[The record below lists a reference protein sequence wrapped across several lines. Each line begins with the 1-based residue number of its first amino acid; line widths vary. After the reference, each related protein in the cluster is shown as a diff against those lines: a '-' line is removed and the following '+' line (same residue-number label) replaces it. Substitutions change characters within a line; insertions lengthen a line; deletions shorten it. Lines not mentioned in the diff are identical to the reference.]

1 MMLLITRNLFQPDLL
16 TFVRAELWSRSLDRL
31 PTTVANITFTVHDG
45 CCSTSAGSIKLSI
58 DTDITIIIPSPTAT
72 YNFYFDSLLATES
85 HTMPRVLECPARW
98 QISTG
103 RILLRRRPGS
113 WFLDIPFKKRD
124 PNPVPLY
131 FNMQSRKKMTL
142 IHQSQKTKGDQ
153 AEVCVCFWA
162 TFDARQCF
170 ISPV

>member
-1 MMLLITRNLFQPDLL
+1 MMLLITRNLFQLDLL

-72 YNFYFDSLLATES
+72 YNFYFDSPLATES

-103 RILLRRRPGS
+103 RILLRRTPGS
-113 WFLDIPFKKRD
+113 CFLDIPFKKRD
-124 PNPVPLY
+124 PNPVPLN
-131 FNMQSRKKMTL
+131 FNMQSCKKMTL
-142 IHQSQKTKGDQ
+142 IPQSQKTKGDQ
-153 AEVCVCFWA
+153 AEVCVCF
-162 TFDARQCF
+162 
-170 ISPV
+170 